1 MKYDAIITQ
10 IVVLFLIMIVGFF
23 ARKKNIIN
31 SQVNKGFTE
40 FLLKITLP
48 FLIITSFN
56 FDFSMEMLQKSGV
69 VLVYTVCIF
78 VIAYLIGRVLYA
90 KYPKDIKSVLMFSAM
105 FSNCGFMGFPI
116 VESVYGKEGVFYAAI
131 FNMPFNILIWTVGI
145 SLFIGKKDLST
156 IKKALLNPG
165 TIAVYIGVF
174 IFLFSIKIP
183 GPIYKTLEM
192 VGGMT
197 SPLSMIVIGAML
209 GEMNIKEVLSSL
221 SAYYSTFVRLILV
234 PLVVFGILKLLGAS
248 GMTLG
253 VLVLI
258 SAMPVAA
265 NTAIMSEK
273 YKANSAF
280 ASRCIFISTVLSTF
294 TIPLI
299 IMLIL

>member
-40 FLLKITLP
+40 FLLNITLP

-209 GEMNIKEVLSSL
+209 GEMNIKEVFSSL

-234 PLVVFGILKLLGAS
+234 PLVVFVILKLLGAS
-248 GMTLG
+248 GMILG

-273 YKANSAF
+273 YEANSAF
-280 ASRCIFISTVLSTF
+280 ASKCIFISTVLSTF

>member
-1 MKYDAIITQ
+1 MKLDTIISQ
-10 IVVLFLIMIVGFF
+10 IVVLFLIMIIGFF
-23 ARKKNIIN
+23 ARRKNIIN
-31 SQVNKGFTE
+31 NEVNKGLTE
-40 FLLKITLP
+40 FLLNISLP

-56 FDFSMEMLQKSGV
+56 FDFSIGKLQKSVGI
-69 VLVYTVCIF
+69 LFYSLCIF
-78 VIAYLIGRVLYA
+78 IISYFIGRVLYA
-90 KYPKDIKSVLMFSAM
+90 KYPKDIKSVLIFSAM

-116 VESVYGKEGVFYAAI
+116 VESIYGKEGVFYAAI

-145 SLFIGKKDLST
+145 SLYSGKKDLST

-165 TIAVYIGVF
+165 TLAVYIGLF

-183 GPIYKTLEM
+183 GPVFKTLEM

-209 GEMNIKEVLSSL
+209 GGMNVKEVFSSF

-234 PLVVFGILKLLGAS
+234 PFVVFVILKLIGAR
-248 GMTLG
+248 GMDLG

-258 SAMPVAA
+258 SAMPIAA

-273 YKANSAF
+273 HGGDSGL
-280 ASRCIFISTVLSTF
+280 ASKCIFISTVLSTI
-294 TIPLI
+294 TIPI
-299 IMLIL
+299 VIMLIL